1 MQQKKPSAPT
11 YQIPKIEI
19 IYRPKFKLSER
30 PKVTSSMDAYDI
42 LMSCWDKKAM
52 QHHEDFKILLL
63 NVANRV
69 LGVHYVARG
78 GLAEVTVDPKIIF
91 QPALLANANSFIL
104 AHNHP
109 SGELHPS
116 TEDITFT
123 KKIRDAG
130 ALLSLSLFDHLII
143 SNTSYYSFTDQGTL

>member
-1 MQQKKPSAPT
+1 MQKKKSSAPT

-30 PKVTSSMDAYDI
+30 PKVNCSFDAYDI
-42 LMSCWDKKAM
+42 LLGCWDKNAI

-63 NVANRV
+63 NVTNRV
-69 LGVHYVARG
+69 LGIHYVARG
-78 GLAEVTVDPKIIF
+78 GLSEVTVDPKIIF

-116 TEDITFT
+116 TEDIRFT